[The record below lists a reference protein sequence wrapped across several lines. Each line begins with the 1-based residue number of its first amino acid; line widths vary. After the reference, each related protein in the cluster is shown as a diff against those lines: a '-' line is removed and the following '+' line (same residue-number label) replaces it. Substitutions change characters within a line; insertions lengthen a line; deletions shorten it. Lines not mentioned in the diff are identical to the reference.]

1 MTQLIGRARE
11 LRDLQHAWEAA
22 QRAEPQLV
30 VLWGR
35 RRVGKTFLLTHFA
48 GGKRHVYF
56 TATRQD
62 SERRQV
68 DRYAMSLRDQ
78 LGEDVADLIGGGF
91 ADWEAALRF
100 TLRIAAEQPLI
111 VVLDEAPRL
120 LAGRSDF
127 ADLLSAVWESRSAG
141 TRLLLTLS
149 GSAVSVMEQ
158 MLGPQGGLHRRAA
171 LERRLDPFSFTDA
184 RAFLPGLAAAEYV
197 EAFAACGGYP
207 LHLQRWDPGASSEE
221 NLREHAFTPGG
232 LLLRDA
238 MDILSEDL
246 DWRGGYE
253 RVLGALGA
261 GTRRRSR
268 IASRAQQRIDYTL
281 DRLRRAGYVRA
292 VRPHGSPATADPL
305 YEITDP
311 YLAFWFAVLR
321 EDADLVEGGQG
332 RAVQQRVR
340 ERWQAHLGRVFEEA
354 AREHVVR
361 LVGSGELPAQMTV
374 GRWWRDELAEVDVLG
389 LLDER
394 TRLVGEARWQGR
406 PLSGRD
412 LQALRAKLSYLPEP
426 HHDVELAFWS
436 RGGGTPA
443 AFREGPVRLFTCE
456 DMV

>member
-1 MTQLIGRARE
+1 M
-11 LRDLQHAWEAA
+11 
-22 QRAEPQLV
+22 
-30 VLWGR
+30 
-35 RRVGKTFLLTHFA
+35 
-48 GGKRHVYF
+48 
-56 TATRQD
+56 
-62 SERRQV
+62 
-68 DRYAMSLRDQ
+68 
-78 LGEDVADLIGGGF
+78 
-91 ADWEAALRF
+91 
-100 TLRIAAEQPLI
+100 AAEQPLL

-120 LAGRSDF
+120 LAGRPDF

-141 TRLLLTLS
+141 TRLLLALS

-171 LERRLDPFSFTDA
+171 LERRLDPFSFTTG

-207 LHLQRWDPGASSEE
+207 LHLRRWDQGVSPEE
-221 NLREHAFTPGG
+221 NLRKLAFTPGG

-238 MDILSEDL
+238 LDILSEDL

-305 YEITDP
+305 YEITDT

-332 RAVQQRVR
+332 HAVQQRVR
-340 ERWQAHLGRVFEEA
+340 ERWQAHLGRVFEAA
-354 AREHVVR
+354 ARAHAVR
-361 LVGSGELPAQMTV
+361 LVESGELPAQMTV
-374 GRWWRDELAEVDVLG
+374 GRWWRDELAEIDVLG
-389 LLDER
+389 LVDER
-394 TRLVGEARWQGR
+394 TRLVGEARWQSH
-406 PLSGRD
+406 PLGLRD
-412 LQALRAKLSYLPEP
+412 LQELRAKLRYLPEP
-426 HHDVELAFWS
+426 HRDLEFAFWS
-436 RGGGTPA
+436 RGGGSPEVSG
-443 AFREGPVRLFTCE
+443 EGPVRLFTCE